1 MSDEELKRFGFD
13 LEGEDKSG
21 SFALSDDLTLV
32 SLAKE
37 SGLEVMPISDALKL
51 IPEVKEKYW
60 WKLLSPDEDEITRKV
75 AGSPL
80 RGLFARIKKG
90 KRIVLP
96 MQACYI
102 LRSEAFSQVVH
113 NVIVAEEGAEIH
125 LITGCLTSSHVSS
138 GYHYSVTE
146 IFIEKGAFLTYSMF
160 HSWAPDVEVYP
171 KSVALIEEGGKFI
184 SNYVCLR
191 EVKYLETYPK
201 MIVKDNGVAR
211 SYSVVYAPSNSFVD
225 IGSKLV
231 LEGNSSKGESI
242 SRSVSSGGKII
253 ARASVEGRASNCRG
267 HVECH
272 GVILTEG
279 GFISAVP
286 ELIAFKNDVDLSHEA
301 AVGRLSEDEIL
312 YLQARGL
319 SEDEA
324 KSLIVRGFMKVEIE
338 GLPEELKREM
348 DRIIDMTF
356 EGGEGL

>member
-1 MSDEELKRFGFD
+1 MNDEELKRLGFD
-13 LEGEDKSG
+13 LKAEDKAG

-32 SLAKE
+32 SFAKE

-51 IPEVKEKYW
+51 IPEVEEKYW
-60 WKLLSPDEDEITRKV
+60 WKLFSPDEDEITRKV
-75 AGSPL
+75 YNSTL
-80 RGLFARIKKG
+80 RGLFARVKKG
-90 KRIVLP
+90 ERIVLP
-96 MQACYI
+96 MQACYL

-113 NVIVAEEGAEIH
+113 NVIVAEEGAEVH

-138 GYHYSVTE
+138 GYHYAVTE
-146 IFIEKGAFLTYSMF
+146 IFVERGAFLTYSMF

-171 KSVALIEEGGKFI
+171 KSAALVEEGGGFV
-184 SNYVCLR
+184 SNYVCLK
-191 EVKYLETYPK
+191 EVKYLKSYPK

-225 IGSKLV
+225 IGSKLI
-231 LEGNSSKGESI
+231 LEGEDSKGESI

-253 ARASVEGRASNCRG
+253 ARASVEGKGSNCRG

-272 GVILTEG
+272 GVILKESG
-279 GFISAVP
+279 IISAVP
-286 ELIAFKNDVDLSHEA
+286 ELTAFRDDVDLSHEA
-301 AVGRLSEDEIL
+301 AVGRLSEEELL

-338 GLPEELKREM
+338 GLPEELRREM
-348 DRIIDMTF
+348 NRIIDLTF
-356 EGGEGL
+356 EGGKEL